1 VGDRLHRSQS
11 DVPDVE
17 DEERKEGASCLCL
30 PRSMVPTA
38 LTRTTVYDDYTNKS
52 LAMNV
57 VSTILILFDYGS
69 DISVAFWLRK
79 EKDSDFFL
87 LCTIV
92 LILLPLAVVNL
103 FSLVWYSQDH
113 LVHPSGFVPRRHGFR
128 PWPRRLVLV
137 AHMVGLGPVV
147 RQLQILVLGRRE
159 QRHPRRAAGRHP
171 GPSTDRWPTTASL
184 PRADKEYLE
193 LYMTRKYYERDA
205 AYLALIDSFTQDA
218 PQLILQ
224 LYILLARHPKDLL
237 YLETALSQL
246 GSVLLSLV
254 SLSGALVSYQQAS
267 RSAEPDRTQFT
278 LLAVASQWLWRLFI
292 LSGRMFVFCI
302 FLTVF
307 FKEFFLFVGL
317 HYLLMLSWVLAMR
330 SNFCGSIDGVRR
342 PIEELVYNVV
352 IAFVLLFDIVNITDG
367 ATRLKNVLFYCIFG
381 LEQAA
386 LVAAWYIAIN
396 RSSAELETE
405 VRPWSHDPR
414 WQAAV
419 LALVPATYAAGLLCL
434 SLYYCTLHPGGRMPN
449 WRQPAGIL

>member
-1 VGDRLHRSQS
+1 MVEQGVREVYVVGDRLHRSQS

-38 LTRTTVYDDYTNKS
+38 LTRTTVYDEYTNKS
-52 LAMNV
+52 LAMNI

-103 FSLVWYSQDH
+103 FSLVWYSQV
-113 LVHPSGFVPRRHGFR
+113 LPSPLPPRTTLFTPLGSCLGVTGSGRGR
-128 PWPRRLVLV
+128 GAWCWWRTWWAWGRWSGGGWE
-137 AHMVGLGPVV
+137 AHDASP

-224 LYILLARHPKDLL
+224 LYILLARHPQDLL

-254 SLSGALVSYQQAS
+254 SLSGALVSYQQVT
-267 RSAEPDRTQFT
+267 RV
-278 LLAVASQWLWRLFI
+278 VAIPRPAAAPSQTGPSS
-292 LSGRMFVFCI
+292 LS
-302 FLTVF
+302 
-307 FKEFFLFVGL
+307 
-317 HYLLMLSWVLAMR
+317 
-330 SNFCGSIDGVRR
+330 
-342 PIEELVYNVV
+342 
-352 IAFVLLFDIVNITDG
+352 
-367 ATRLKNVLFYCIFG
+367 
-381 LEQAA
+381 
-386 LVAAWYIAIN
+386 
-396 RSSAELETE
+396 
-405 VRPWSHDPR
+405 
-414 WQAAV
+414 
-419 LALVPATYAAGLLCL
+419 
-434 SLYYCTLHPGGRMPN
+434 
-449 WRQPAGIL
+449 